1 MTIKKVSIADNQIS
15 CRASVDSQRL
25 VFSFAA
31 SALSP
36 AFRIQNWP
44 TSSSD
49 GDSELKR
56 LVSKGTH
63 RLRIPPVFTDQDE
76 PILPTLY
83 RSRMVGATVRVDFT
97 LKHYHMAHRKT
108 DNFIADVLEV
118 KILRSPPKGLVKT
131 VSPRKIMAKRTAGEA
146 MGTASSG
153 KPAKRTKI
161 NWYDQ

>member
-1 MTIKKVSIADNQIS
+1 MLSFVTVSSLA
-15 CRASVDSQRL
+15 
-25 VFSFAA
+25 
-31 SALSP
+31 P
-36 AFRIQNWP
+36 AFKIENWP

-49 GDSELKR
+49 GESELKR

-63 RLRIPPVFTDQDE
+63 RIRVPPVFDSEDK
-76 PILPTLY
+76 PILPTVY

-118 KILRSPPKGLVKT
+118 KILRSPPSRLVRT
-131 VSPRKIMAKRTAGEA
+131 VSPRKIMIKRTAEEA
-146 MGTASSG
+146 MGTASTTG
-153 KPAKRTKI
+153 KPAKRTRI